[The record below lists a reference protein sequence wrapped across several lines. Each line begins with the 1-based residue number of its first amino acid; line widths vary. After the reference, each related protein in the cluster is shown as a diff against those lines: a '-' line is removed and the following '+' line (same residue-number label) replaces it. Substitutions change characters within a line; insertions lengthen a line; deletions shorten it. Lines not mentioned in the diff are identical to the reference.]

1 METNKDLTTNPEEQ
15 ELSLRER
22 VSYLEKRLD
31 ETLLLLTDIYRYG
44 QLKELLATQKWKEAD
59 RETTRVMIEIS
70 GKAQLDEITPEDLQ
84 KLPCNAIRVIDQLWQ
99 HYSNGRFG
107 FSVQLRLYQS
117 LGGNMDTIRAQNNE
131 FLQRSSEK
139 IGWRKNGKMVAY
151 DDFDFSLNASEGGLP
166 GEWWNSPYGA
176 KMVNFFLARLITCE
190 I

>member
-1 METNKDLTTNPEEQ
+1 METNRDLTTNPEEQ
-15 ELSLRER
+15 ERSLIER
-22 VSYLEKRLD
+22 VSRLEKRLD
-31 ETLLLLTDIYRYG
+31 EALLLLSDTYRYG
-44 QLKELLATQKWKEAD
+44 KLRELLAAGRWKEAD
-59 RETTRVMIEIS
+59 RETTRVMIEITGRLS
-70 GKAQLDEITPEDLQ
+70 IEEITPEDLQ
-84 KLPCNAIRVIDQLWQ
+84 KVPCNAVMVVDRLWQ

-131 FLQRSSEK
+131 FLQRTTEK
-139 IGWRKNGKMVAY
+139 IGWRKNGKLVAY
-151 DDFDFSLNASEGGLP
+151 DDFDFSLKASEGGLP